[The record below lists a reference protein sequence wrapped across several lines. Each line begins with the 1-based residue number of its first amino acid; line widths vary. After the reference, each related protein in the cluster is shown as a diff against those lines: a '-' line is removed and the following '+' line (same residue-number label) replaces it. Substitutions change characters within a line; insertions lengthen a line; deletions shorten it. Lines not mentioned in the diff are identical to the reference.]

1 MHTELQRSRRLPLL
15 SDRSDELVWGH
26 IGGVNIPPS
35 DSTAWYEP
43 SLVTTDTEWG
53 PDEHT
58 HTHHTHTHTPHTHT
72 HTHTQHTHT
81 HHTHTQT
88 HTHTT
93 HTHTH
98 STF

>member
-72 HTHTQHTHT
+72 DTHTLNSPEMENWRFSSAIPQS
-81 HHTHTQT
+81 QC
-88 HTHTT
+88 
-93 HTHTH
+93 
-98 STF
+98 SLNC